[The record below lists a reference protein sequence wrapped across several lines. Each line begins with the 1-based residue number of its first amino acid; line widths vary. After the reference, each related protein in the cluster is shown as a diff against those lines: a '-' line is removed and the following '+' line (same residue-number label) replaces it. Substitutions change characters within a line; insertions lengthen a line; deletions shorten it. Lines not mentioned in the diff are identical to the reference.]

1 MFLSFIDFFLKQH
14 QIEISYG
21 QSRRYTAL
29 LFPKRTPF
37 LVTEDMLLTQTII
50 MHTGR
55 TFRTLGIHHNTQCG
69 RKETRFARKI
79 DGTTILIDEV
89 SEMDTFTMM
98 IPGNTRKFYRAF
110 LRHREKMRRKRKLTF
125 GSTGLDDLYIL
136 WGQRS

>member
-1 MFLSFIDFFLKQH
+1 LKQH
-14 QIEISYG
+14 QIEISCG

-37 LVTEDMLLTQTII
+37 LVTEDTLLTRTIVT
-50 MHTGR
+50 HTGG
-55 TFRTLGIHHNTQCG
+55 TFRTLRIHHDTQCG
-69 RKETRFARKI
+69 RKETCFARKI

-89 SEMDTFTMM
+89 SETDTFTMT
-98 IPGNTRKFYRAF
+98 IPGNMRKFYRVF